1 MNYESELVVESK
13 AEPGVAYRLAR
24 VSFGRRMELTRRVR
38 ELWRKVEF
46 LNAGTDPGEK
56 IEAAVLSAEI
66 DRLYVLWALRGVTG
80 LTIDG
85 QAATPESLTEA
96 GPEVLFREALGA
108 VKAECG
114 LEEAETK
121 N

>member
-1 MNYESELVVESK
+1 MNYESELTVESK
-13 AEPGVAYRLAR
+13 TEPGVVYRLAR

-38 ELWRKVEF
+38 EVWRKVEF
-46 LNAGTDPGEK
+46 LNAGTDPREK
-56 IEAAVLSAEI
+56 IEAAVLSAEV
-66 DRLYVLWALRGVTG
+66 DRLYVLWALREVSG

-85 QAATPESLTEA
+85 QAATPESLVES
-96 GPEVLFREALGA
+96 GPETLFREALSA

-114 LEEAETK
+114 LGEAEIK